1 MGAAALA
8 ALALRHSSSRLASI
22 LDFVSALTVSWSDV
36 AGTSCCDG
44 HQEPRRPQR
53 CCLKASREG
62 LREGPRF
69 VAQTRAPLCGEVG
82 EALDAHN
89 DAHAPLTRT
98 DVTDVHPR
106 SIRNLGKLHPT

>member
-1 MGAAALA
+1 M
-8 ALALRHSSSRLASI
+8 
-22 LDFVSALTVSWSDV
+22 
-36 AGTSCCDG
+36 
-44 HQEPRRPQR
+44 
-53 CCLKASREG
+53 
-62 LREGPRF
+62 
-69 VAQTRAPLCGEVG
+69 AQTRAPLCGEVG